1 MTQSTKF
8 GAGFEQL
15 IKEMAAK
22 MADDSTSEA
31 LASSADSILEQMTKV
46 FGLWSR
52 SKEDPSL
59 GALLSRY
66 PEEKRAII
74 LSYAS
79 PEASKALYD
88 LADDLRQIRTIFPDD
103 QGRSLLDLIIVYM
116 FSLTQAF
123 TAMNPGT
130 IELDLTA
137 TKAEGAAEGR
147 ANFVI
152 GLNAKKSAWRDE
164 ARNALSEYLETHT
177 VSDQH
182 PPSTLIAKSIKQI
195 IKKNRNPALQT
206 HQRPEP
212 LISKSGL
219 ESVVKEELA
228 LRGIRARRELK
239 AKT

>member
-1 MTQSTKF
+1 MKQSTKF
-8 GAGFEQL
+8 GAAFEQL

-22 MADDSTSEA
+22 MADDSTPEA
-31 LASSADSILEQMTKV
+31 LASSADLILEQMTKI

-52 SKEDPSL
+52 SAEDPSL

-88 LADDLRQIRTIFPDD
+88 LADDLRQIRTNFPDD

-123 TAMNPGT
+123 TAMNLGT

-147 ANFVI
+147 ANFAI
-152 GLNAKKSAWRDE
+152 GLNAKKSELRDE
-164 ARNALSEYLETHT
+164 ARKALSEYLETHT
-177 VSDQH
+177 VSEQH
-182 PPSTLIAKSIKQI
+182 PPSTLIARSIMQI
-195 IKKNRNPALQT
+195 IKRNRNQALPAN
-206 HQRPEP
+206 QRPEP
-212 LISKSGL
+212 VISKSGL
-219 ESVVKEELA
+219 ESVIKEELA

-239 AKT
+239 AKS